1 MRLAVMLV
9 LGLSCLANAQVEEG
23 TYALGAY
30 DEISVAVARHEEY
43 AGRFVVPES
52 GSINFPLL
60 GELNVLGKSISEV
73 QRELTERAS
82 ERLNNPSVYVTLVA
96 ARPKRVSVIGLVET
110 PGVLNLLPGWRVSEA
125 IAAAGGL
132 TVPAEQ
138 AVCRLFRVGAEDV
151 ALDLAE
157 VLREGADDANMLLRE
172 GDTISV
178 MAKKTLR
185 VYVTGAVKTPGLVE
199 IDEGMTTVQA
209 LARAGGHLEN
219 ASLSRAYITRGGG
232 EKYQVNL
239 YKVLVEGDV
248 DKDVALQQNDV
259 LTIPPIA
266 SKVAVFGEVG
276 SPGWYPLPEER
287 ESRLSDALAQAGG
300 VLKSGINSNIAILRA
315 SDPTAPKRV
324 VDFHRYLK
332 TGDETANPIVQ
343 DGDIVVVSANR
354 RSDWDKVLN
363 AVLTLSLVRLFSQ

>member
-1 MRLAVMLV
+1 MLMLA
-9 LGLSCLANAQVEEG
+9 LACMVSAQVEG
-23 TYALGAY
+23 TYVLGAY
-30 DEISVAVARHEEY
+30 DEISLTVARHEEY

-52 GSINFPLL
+52 GVVNFPLL

-73 QRELTERAS
+73 QHELTERANA
-82 ERLNNPSVYVTLVA
+82 RLNNPSVFVTLVA

-110 PGVLNLLPGWRVSEA
+110 PGVLNLMPGWRVSEA
-125 IAAAGGL
+125 VAAAGGL

-138 AVCRLFRVGAEDV
+138 TVCRLFRVGAEDV
-151 ALDLAE
+151 VLDLAE
-157 VLREGADDANMLLRE
+157 VLRDGADEANLLLRE

-185 VYVTGAVKTPGLVE
+185 VYVAGAVKTPGLVE
-199 IDEGMTTVQA
+199 LDEGMTTVQA

-219 ASLSRAYITRGGG
+219 ASLSRAYITRGGS
-232 EKYQVNL
+232 EKYPVNL
-239 YKVLVEGDV
+239 YAVLVEGDV
-248 DKDVALQQNDV
+248 SKDIALQQDDV

-266 SKVAVFGEVG
+266 SKIAVFGEVG

-287 ESRLSDALAQAGG
+287 ETRLSDALAQAGG
-300 VLKSGINSNIAILRA
+300 VMKSGINSNIALLRTKDA
-315 SDPTAPKRV
+315 KAPKRI

-332 TGDETANPIVQ
+332 TGDETANPVVQ

-363 AVLTLSLVRLFSQ
+363 AVLTLGLVRLFSQ